1 MMKLHTFSLSLATLL
16 TALVVACR
24 PIPEK
29 DRLIPNEVELSK
41 GRSVLIEDYSGVGC
55 VNCPIAAKA
64 ITEAAS
70 AHGDKVVIVALH
82 GSNTQIGTR
91 PKEDPKG
98 LYHADAATYL
108 ERLQAGGS
116 LPIATFNRRPLA
128 SNGGKTFSP
137 MATKWAAEMQAIR
150 ELPQLYKLELQVSKQ
165 DRKISVQCSASALD
179 LSEELSAS
187 LKEHQLY
194 IQLWLVEDRI
204 VAPQHLKKGLDK
216 EYEHNHIFRQALN
229 GIDGESYDLGKTY
242 NHTGTIDR
250 DVIQLEHCA
259 VVAILYDHKTG
270 EVYEVL
276 KKAL

>member
-1 MMKLHTFSLSLATLL
+1 M
-16 TALVVACR
+16 
-24 PIPEK
+24 
-29 DRLIPNEVELSK
+29 
-41 GRSVLIEDYSGVGC
+41 
-55 VNCPIAAKA
+55 
-64 ITEAAS
+64 
-70 AHGDKVVIVALH
+70 ALH

-108 ERLQAGGS
+108 DRLQAGGS

-150 ELPQLYKLELQVSKQ
+150 ELPQLYKLELQVSNQ
-165 DRKISVQCSASALD
+165 DRKISVQCSASLLE
-179 LSEELSAS
+179 LSKELSAS

-194 IQLWLVEDRI
+194 IQLWLVEDHI
-204 VAPQHLKKGLDK
+204 VAPQHLKKGLDN

-229 GIDGESYDLGKTY
+229 GIDGEPYDLGKTY

-250 DVIQLEHCA
+250 EVIQPKSCA